1 MILLLW
7 DGCLLL
13 PLAIMTVSSKSA
25 ASNASFDNSLGTPP
39 LAEAIDR
46 YPLIVDPSVCLPD
59 VVRLMYETAK
69 RSHPPFKD
77 SPNQSIQSIDLLVDS
92 SISKSI
98 DLSNDSPADLS
109 IDASMDKSADALMG
123 ARSSCVLVMQD
134 EKLLGIFTERD
145 LVRLSA
151 LKVDFRFTKI
161 VDAMHHPVLTISEEA
176 LQNIFAAI
184 FLFRRHKI
192 RHLAVTDEQQK
203 LVGIV
208 SLDSIRH
215 ILRPTN
221 LLKIRRVAEVMTNQV
236 TTASLDTLVVD
247 LTVLMAVHKISCIVI
262 VEKTSQDDSIQRP
275 VGIVTERDIVR
286 LQAQGLD
293 MSSTQAQ
300 TVMSTPLFV
309 LSPEDS
315 LWTAHRE
322 MEQRQVRRLVVS
334 WNWGEN
340 LALVTQ
346 TSILRVFDPIE
357 MHDVIETLQH
367 TIQQLGLD
375 LDKVL
380 ANAIDHDTHLPVSL
394 HAPEPDALPNLK
406 TFLSTLKIQIN
417 HLINHPELASD
428 ARQATLLS
436 VLSDLQQF
444 ENLLS

>member
-1 MILLLW
+1 
-7 DGCLLL
+7 
-13 PLAIMTVSSKSA
+13 MT
-25 ASNASFDNSLGTPP
+25 ASFDNSLGTPP

-46 YPLIVDPSVCLPD
+46 HPLIVDPNTCLPD
-59 VVRLMYETAK
+59 VVTLMYETAQ
-69 RSHPPFKD
+69 RSHPCSKK
-77 SPNQSIQSIDLLVDS
+77 SPAQTIDS
-92 SISKSI
+92 SIDSPIDSPIDSSI
-98 DLSNDSPADLS
+98 DSLW
-109 IDASMDKSADALMG
+109 G

-151 LKVDFRFTKI
+151 SRLDFRSTKI
-161 VDAMHHPVLTISEEA
+161 GDAMHHPVLTISEQA

-184 FLFRRHKI
+184 FLFRRHQV
-192 RHLAVTDEQQK
+192 RHLAVTDDRQK
-203 LVGIV
+203 LIGVV

-236 TTASLDTLVVD
+236 TIASLNTPVVE
-247 LTVLMAVHKISCIVI
+247 LTELMAVHQISCIVI
-262 VEKTSQDDSIQRP
+262 VETSDQDNAIQRP

-286 LQAQGLD
+286 FQALGLD
-293 MSSTQAQ
+293 ISTTQAHA
-300 TVMSTPLFV
+300 VMSTPLFV

-315 LWTAHRE
+315 LWTAHQE

-340 LALVTQ
+340 LGIVTQ

-357 MHDVIETLQH
+357 MHDVIETLQR

-380 ANAIDHDTHLPVSL
+380 ANAIDHDAHLPDSL
-394 HAPEPDALPNLK
+394 HAPEDAAVPNLK
-406 TFLSTLKIQIN
+406 TFLNTLQIQIN
-417 HLINHPELASD
+417 HLVNHPDLAAD
-428 ARQATLLS
+428 ARQSTLLT

-444 ENLLS
+444 QSLLS